1 MKKERKQG
9 EFDAES
15 VTLDE
20 AQTVLRGNPSPAEL
34 EAAYRKLVSDYE
46 RLLKTTVK
54 ISRISDIQGRML
66 LEREQELKAATAS
79 LTLAENRRKKL
90 VSDISHEL
98 GTPMTSI
105 QGYVMA
111 MIDRV
116 IPADRDYLQ
125 MIYGKVQFV
134 NRLVND
140 LFQLSRIEANKVPFS
155 YRIVTPEELLR
166 PYDRKF
172 AVDALEAGLRLTVGP
187 IVYGSGVG
195 SRRIAVK
202 ADPFRIEQVM
212 TNFVHNAIKFTPRGG
227 LIRIEAEVRR
237 SADADSGGDG
247 EIQGGRFTSD
257 GGFGSGGGPSDGA
270 GTLTVR
276 VADTGIGIRAEN
288 LPHVFERFYR
298 VRQPEGEGVPGT
310 GLGLAISKEIVL
322 QHNGSI
328 GVHSEPEAG
337 SAFYFTLPLCD

>member
-1 MKKERKQG
+1 MKQERKQG
-9 EFDAES
+9 EFAAES

-20 AQTVLRGNPSPAEL
+20 AHAVLRGSLSPAEL
-34 EAAYRKLVSDYE
+34 EAAYRKLASDYE

-54 ISRISDIQGRML
+54 VSRISDIQGRML
-66 LEREQELKAATAS
+66 LERERELKAATDR
-79 LTLAENRRKKL
+79 LTLAESQRKKL

-111 MIDRV
+111 MIDGV
-116 IPADRDYLQ
+116 IPADRDCLQ

-155 YRIVTPEELLR
+155 LRSMTPEELLQ
-166 PYDRKF
+166 PYMGKF
-172 AVDALEAGLRLTVGP
+172 TVDAHEAGLRLTVGP
-187 IVYGSGVG
+187 IVYSSGVG
-195 SRRIAVK
+195 NRRAEVK
-202 ADPFRIEQVM
+202 ADSFRIEQVL
-212 TNFVHNAIKFTPRGG
+212 TNFVHNAIKFTPKGG
-227 LIRIEAEVRR
+227 SIRIEAEVSR
-237 SADADSGGDG
+237 SAGADRRAGGGFVPNGDAG
-247 EIQGGRFTSD
+247 SD
-257 GGFGSGGGPSDGA
+257 GGPPGGA

-276 VADTGIGIRAEN
+276 VVDTGIGIRADS

-322 QHNGSI
+322 QHNGTI
-328 GVHSEPEAG
+328 GVHSEPGAG
-337 SAFYFTLPLCD
+337 STFYFTLPLYE